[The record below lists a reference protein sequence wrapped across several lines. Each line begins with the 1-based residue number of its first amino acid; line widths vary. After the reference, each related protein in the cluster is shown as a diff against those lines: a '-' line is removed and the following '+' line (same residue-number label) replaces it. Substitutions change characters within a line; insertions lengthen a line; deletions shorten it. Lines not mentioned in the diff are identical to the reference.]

1 MTDNQPLE
9 NTALSGMTA
18 IREFCRLIN
27 LASSESSVINMI
39 HTCDFPARKIGGIWE
54 SDKVLIVEWRQRF
67 INDGP
72 SLQKNDK
79 KKSKRI
85 NTKNRR
91 W

>member
-18 IREFCRLIN
+18 IREFCRSIN

-39 HTCDFPARKIGGIWE
+39 VTCDFPARKIGGIWE
-54 SDKVLIVEWRQRF
+54 SDKVMIVEWRRRF
-67 INDGP
+67 ISDGA
-72 SLQKNDK
+72 SLQKTDE
-79 KKSKRI
+79 KKSKR
-85 NTKNRR
+85 KNAKIRR